1 MNFSLDIPFHQVLAF
16 GTIFFPIG
24 VKVLSA
30 IICGGLIGLEREI
43 KNKPAGIKTNILI
56 CLGATLYTTVSFLIP
71 GDAATQSVGVF
82 KGDPGRVAA
91 QIVSGIGFL
100 GAGAIMQSR
109 TSIHGL
115 TTAATI
121 WIVAA
126 IGVCIGAGYPIVA
139 FLFAV
144 TVLFTLLAID
154 RLEDKFLG
162 RAGGHALE
170 IVFEDHEGKTRSVLN
185 GAMEKNHIELE
196 DFDISKH
203 EGLCV
208 LRIQYN
214 KSLTT
219 HKRFIL
225 DLWSIQGVK
234 EVKQL

>member
-1 MNFSLDIPFHQVLAF
+1 MNFSLHIPFQQVYSF
-16 GTIFFPIG
+16 GSIFFPIG
-24 VKVLSA
+24 IKVLSA

-56 CLGATLYTTVSFLIP
+56 CLGAALYTIVSILIP
-71 GDAATQSVGVF
+71 GDASAGGF
-82 KGDPGRVAA
+82 RGDPGRVAA

-109 TSIHGL
+109 ASIHGL

-126 IGVCIGAGYPIVA
+126 IGVCIGAGYPVVA
-139 FLFAV
+139 FLFTL

-154 RLEDKFLG
+154 RLEDKYLG
-162 RAGGHALE
+162 RSGGHALE
-170 IVFEDHEGKTRSVLN
+170 IIFEDFEGKTRSFIN
-185 GAMEKNHIELE
+185 SAMEKNHIELE

-203 EGLCV
+203 EGLTV
-208 LRIQYN
+208 LRVQYN
-214 KSLTT
+214 KSQTS

-225 DLWSIQGVK
+225 DLWSVHGVK